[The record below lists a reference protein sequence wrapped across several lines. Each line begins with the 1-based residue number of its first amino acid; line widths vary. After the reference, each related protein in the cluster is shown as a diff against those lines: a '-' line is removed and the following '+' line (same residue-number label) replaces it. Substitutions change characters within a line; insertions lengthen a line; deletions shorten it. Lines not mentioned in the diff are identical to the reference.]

1 VVAILGWGFESGK
14 RENRNRRQR
23 TLEPFGQES
32 EGCIPPLRPAE
43 FPVYAYLAEEG
54 AKVVLTDVNPE
65 AVASA
70 AEAILKN
77 GGAAIGIPVDVRD
90 YGQIE
95 SAAATTLEAFGRID
109 LLLNFAGG
117 AEGRM
122 LNCALPFH
130 EMPIEVIDWGLDVNL
145 KGVVYCCRAVLG
157 TMIKQKSGV
166 IVNLGS
172 VTGVQGDGYGA
183 VNYSAAKSGIIGLT
197 KSIALCGAPHGVR
210 CCCVSPGPVLTR
222 PGMADLKTRLG
233 RAAEPIEVVDLIL
246 YLCSDKAAFITGTNY
261 LIDGGRSIGGL

>member
-1 VVAILGWGFESGK
+1 MQFENKVAMITGAASGMGLLSAQK
-14 RENRNRRQR
+14 
-23 TLEPFGQES
+23 
-32 EGCIPPLRPAE
+32 
-43 FPVYAYLAEEG
+43 LAEEG
-54 AKVVLTDVNPE
+54 AKVVLTDVNAD
-65 AVASA
+65 AVAVA
-70 AEAILKN
+70 ADAIRGN
-77 GGAAIGIPVDVRD
+77 GGDAIGIPVDVRD
-90 YGQIE
+90 YGQVE
-95 SAAATTLEAFGRID
+95 AAATAALEKFGRID

-145 KGVVYCCRAVLG
+145 KGVVYCCRAVFG

-166 IVNLGS
+166 IINLGS
-172 VTGVQGDGYGA
+172 VTGIQGDGYGA

-197 KSIALCGAPHGVR
+197 KSLALCGAPHGVR

-222 PGMADLKTRLG
+222 PGMANMKTRLG
-233 RAAEPIEVVDLIL
+233 RAAEPIEVVNLIL

-261 LIDGGRSIGGL
+261 LIDGGRTIGGMD